1 MENIEE
7 KTKKENKKANQAS
20 ENEIVLTEDVGEVSN
35 SEEGRANKREGT
47 RSLIALVYVIGYLG
61 IVVGVLVIGV
71 STSFELSGY
80 KDLLL
85 AVSGILSGPLGFII
99 GYYFKSNKE

>member
-1 MENIEE
+1 M
-7 KTKKENKKANQAS
+7 T
-20 ENEIVLTEDVGEVSN
+20 V
-35 SEEGRANKREGT
+35 
-47 RSLIALVYVIGYLG
+47 LG
-61 IVVGVLVIGV
+61 IGVVTKI
-71 STSFELSGY
+71 ELDGY

>member
-1 MENIEE
+1 MEKNQDTLE
-7 KTKKENKKANQAS
+7 TKKEAKQKL
-20 ENEIVLTEDVGEVSN
+20 ENVVILDDDIGEVSS

-47 RSLIALVYVIGYLG
+47 RSLIALVYVIGYLF
-61 IVVGVLVIGV
+61 IVVSVLVIGV
-71 STSFELSGY
+71 ATHFELTGY

>member
-1 MENIEE
+1 MNSTDIL
-7 KTKKENKKANQAS
+7 KEDTGDTSDQAQQKR
-20 ENEIVLTEDVGEVSN
+20 E
-35 SEEGRANKREGT
+35 NKREGT
-47 RSLIALVYVIGYLG
+47 RSWIALTYVIGYLM
-61 IVVGVLVIGV
+61 IVAAVLIIGV
-71 STSFELSGY
+71 TVRFDLSGY